1 MSNLQ
6 ASWHANDSVASLIQN
21 LFHPQV
27 QDSSLEQCQEHLEI
41 LNYDLINSSSESY
54 SCHLAAIENIHHIN
68 YLRSCISVPND
79 VQTVY
84 ARVAATLL
92 T

>member
-6 ASWHANDSVASLIQN
+6 VSWHANDFVASLIQN

-27 QDSSLEQCQEHLEI
+27 QDFSLEQCQEHLEI
-41 LNYDLINSSSESY
+41 LNYDLIDSSSESY
-54 SCHLAAIENIHHIN
+54 SCRLAAVGNIHRIS
-68 YLRSCISVPND
+68 YLRSCIFVLND
-79 VQTVY
+79 VQTVQV
-84 ARVAATLL
+84 RVAAAPL